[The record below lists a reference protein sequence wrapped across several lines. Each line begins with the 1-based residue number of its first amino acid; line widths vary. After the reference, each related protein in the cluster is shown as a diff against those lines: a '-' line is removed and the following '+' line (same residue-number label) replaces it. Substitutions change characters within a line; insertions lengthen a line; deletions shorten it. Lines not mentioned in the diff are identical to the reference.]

1 MCSDLDPTG
10 KGQVRWTVRWKP
22 VLNALAVI
30 FGDRFPATAIAV
42 LGAGTCGVEVEY
54 FPTRGAVM
62 KLRPS

>member
-30 FGDRFPATAIAV
+30 FGDRFPATDTYSPDGRKHQLETDPGGSNIRSRRAQ
-42 LGAGTCGVEVEY
+42 Y
-54 FPTRGAVM
+54 
-62 KLRPS
+62 K